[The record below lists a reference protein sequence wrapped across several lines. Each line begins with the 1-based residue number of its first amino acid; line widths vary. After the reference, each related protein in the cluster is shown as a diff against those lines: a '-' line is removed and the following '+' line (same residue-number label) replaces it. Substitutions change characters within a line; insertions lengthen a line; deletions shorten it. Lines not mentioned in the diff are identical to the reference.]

1 MSFEKPMSLALGP
14 LPLWF
19 LALWANFGC
28 VVLTSFTVKSTDEC
42 QECPK
47 VRIWP
52 LPAFFRQSIFSCSEL
67 TWSNTQ
73 QNALPETNISP
84 LKIGL
89 PKRQLVFQPSIFRCK
104 VSFSEAKKKTPSA
117 CWSTWPSRV
126 SLRPFVFFFSE
137 VSCALL
143 GAIFGP
149 LAYLSGEH
157 FGALKVHG
165 RWAVWIWQTGDWWL
179 VFDRDPYNG
188 LYWGSV
194 KSLPQTLKFHCSTG
208 DWIRFFWWPWELEN
222 KWYMYQI
229 GLKYMGLSAI

>member
-1 MSFEKPMSLALGP
+1 MQTKSPTFWPPTPRFIKSAWSLTFRVKDSIEVIVGAMSFEKPMSLALGP

-28 VVLTSFTVKSTDEC
+28 VVLTSFTVKSTDEF

-89 PKRQLVFQPSIFRCK
+89 PKRELVFQPSIFRCK

-126 SLRPFVFFFSE
+126 SLRPFVFFFRGFMCTSGCYLWTVGISQWWTLWSLE
-137 VSCALL
+137 GTWKVGGLN
-143 GAIFGP
+143 
-149 LAYLSGEH
+149 LAD
-157 FGALKVHG
+157 G
-165 RWAVWIWQTGDWWL
+165 RL
-179 VFDRDPYNG
+179 VVG
-188 LYWGSV
+188 LW
-194 KSLPQTLKFHCSTG
+194 
-208 DWIRFFWWPWELEN
+208 
-222 KWYMYQI
+222 
-229 GLKYMGLSAI
+229 

>member
-104 VSFSEAKKKTPSA
+104 VSFSEAKKKKRHPRADQRGPQGFRCGHS
-117 CWSTWPSRV
+117 
-126 SLRPFVFFFSE
+126 FFFFPRFH
-137 VSCALL
+137 VH
-143 GAIFGP
+143 FWV
-149 LAYLSGEH
+149 LSLDRWHISVVNTLEPWRYMEG
-157 FGALKVHG
+157 G
-165 RWAVWIWQTGDWWL
+165 RFESGRREIGGWSLIGILIMVYTGD
-179 VFDRDPYNG
+179 P
-188 LYWGSV
+188 
-194 KSLPQTLKFHCSTG
+194 
-208 DWIRFFWWPWELEN
+208 
-222 KWYMYQI
+222 
-229 GLKYMGLSAI
+229 